1 MMNIIDVAGYF
12 IKNSKTVLSKGR
24 LNKLIYL
31 VDWKN
36 CLDNNEQ
43 LTAIQWKFNHYGPY
57 VDEIQDTIEND
68 SKKRITITNKTNYFR
83 SVKYELSIKKDDFI
97 SPTKQQKKV
106 LDLILQITDNLNWS
120 DFINLVYSTYP
131 IKVSIRGEIMDLVKL
146 SIEYK
151 NKKHNVK

>member
-1 MMNIIDVAGYF
+1 MNIIDVVGYF

-31 VDWKN
+31 ADWKN

-43 LTAIQWKFNHYGPY
+43 LTSIQWKFNHYGPY
-57 VDEIQDTIEND
+57 VDEIQDIIEND
-68 SKKRITITNKTNYFR
+68 NKKRITIADKINYFG
-83 SVKYELSIKKDDFI
+83 SVKYELSVKKDDFI

-151 NKKHNVK
+151 NKKYNAR